1 MPRFGLGS
9 RHAERTKRGSGRKTM
24 HSELASIVIL
34 FGAALAAAWA
44 LRVIRAPALLGFLL
58 AGMAVGPFGLGL
70 IPEHKIHFF
79 AELGLVML
87 LFTVG
92 LELSPAPLLRMGPRV
107 LVAAGLQIGLTAGL
121 TALLVPLV
129 FPLSGSGAV
138 IIGIAVAL
146 SSTAIVLKTLSDRA
160 EADTPAGTLVTGIL
174 LIQDLAVILVLIL
187 LPLLTPAA
195 EGGGAPSGASGATWW
210 HMLGRAALA
219 FGGLAAAT
227 LIGHFILPPLTARVF
242 RHGGRELMTL
252 FAVFM
257 ACTGAYLAD
266 LANWSWA
273 LGACIAG
280 LLLAQTDLRH
290 QLCAE
295 ITPFRDVFNALFFMS
310 IGMLVNWTAIWPH
323 AGAIVG
329 LIFATLVV
337 KTLLTF
343 TSVRLAGWPL
353 RLAIAAGLSLSTI
366 SEFGYVLVG
375 EATKHDLF
383 AAEMT
388 AAFVA
393 WTVGT
398 MILGALLVPTAGP
411 LSAAIVRRL
420 RSDRRIAVSPQAG
433 TEPGHVIVVGYGVNG
448 ENLANVLRATGI
460 GYSVV
465 ELNRGN
471 AERARQKGGRVIVG
485 DATRMSILARAGL
498 ARARAVVVSIAENQA
513 TRRIV
518 AQARAARR
526 DLYILARTRFVSEL
540 DELYRLGADR
550 VIPEEFETSIE
561 IFAHVLKEFAV
572 PDNVVDQQIKLV
584 RAGRYGM
591 LRGRQADRT
600 LRKEWMQVLEAAV
613 TQTFLLEG
621 ESPACGR
628 TIRELDLRARTG
640 LTIVAVTRAGRPTT
654 NPSPDFRLEAGDV
667 LVLVG
672 THQQLD
678 EGRAFLSPGAASSP
692 SGG

>member
-1 MPRFGLGS
+1 
-9 RHAERTKRGSGRKTM
+9 M

-44 LRVIRAPALLGFLL
+44 LRAIRAPALLGFLL

-121 TALLVPLV
+121 TALLVPFV

-174 LIQDLAVILVLIL
+174 LIQDIAVILVLIL
-187 LPLLTPAA
+187 LPLLT
-195 EGGGAPSGASGATWW
+195 GSGAATWW
-210 HMLGRAALA
+210 HMFGRAALA
-219 FGGLAAAT
+219 LGGLAAAT

-252 FAVFM
+252 FAVVM
-257 ACTGAYLAD
+257 ACAGAYLAD

-310 IGMLVNWTAIWPH
+310 IGMLVNWTAIRPH

-329 LIFATLVV
+329 IIFATLAA

-353 RLAIAAGLSLSTI
+353 RLAIAAGLALSTV
-366 SEFGYVLVG
+366 SEFGYVLVQV
-375 EATKHDLF
+375 AADRQLI

-465 ELNRGN
+465 ELNRSN

-498 ARARAVVVSIAENQA
+498 ARARAVVISIAENQA

-518 AQARAARR
+518 AQARSARR

-600 LRKEWMQVLEAAV
+600 LRKEWMQILEAAV
-613 TQTFLLEG
+613 PQTFLLEG

-678 EGRAFLSPGAASSP
+678 EGRAFLSPAVSPAEDGGAQA
-692 SGG
+692 